1 MTLKEFLAAIA
12 DAIRGKEG
20 STDDIPAPEF
30 PQRIKAI
37 QASVTPSI
45 SVSSAGLITAT
56 AGDKSATKQLNTQ
69 SGRVMMPSVSEQLA
83 VETGVYTTGPI
94 YVQGDASLLPENIK
108 SGVSI
113 FGVTGTASGG
123 YKVKDIY
130 NVIVFSEATLSNGTL
145 TLKLELPGNI
155 IPKSLMIE
163 TMWFGTS
170 SATTNSGKGKFRFS
184 GGVQFNLSE
193 ANVVM
198 MISTSGTGV
207 ESNDFTVSWSH
218 NGTYLTMIITDAA
231 GTTLSEIPS
240 NSSEMTRFQ
249 GELFYEE

>member
-1 MTLKEFLAAIA
+1 MVDGTLVEV
-12 DAIRGKEG
+12 E
-20 STDDIPAPEF
+20 
-30 PQRIKAI
+30 
-37 QASVTPSI
+37 QATPSI

-56 AGDKSATKQLNTQ
+56 AGDKSATKQL
-69 SGRVMMPSVSEQLA
+69 SSSD
-83 VETGVYTTGPI
+83 
-94 YVQGDASLLPENIK
+94 DADFVASNIK

-130 NVIVFSEATLSNGTL
+130 NAIVFSEATLSNGTL
-145 TLKLELPGNI
+145 TLKLPLAGDI
-155 IPKSLMIE
+155 VPKSLMIE

-184 GGVQFNLSE
+184 GGVRFDLSE